1 VQQVRERLTWRDAF
15 GVAIVLARKK
25 STHGITTPQR
35 DLDLIRQRLAVA
47 ERDIRERRSG
57 R

>member
-35 DLDLIRQRLAVA
+35 DLDLIRQQLAVA
-47 ERDIRERRSG
+47 ERDIRVRRSG